1 MVEGASERIGPP
13 SFFLPCFLS
22 LSRYYHDCGCAEEL
36 DARGA
41 LVGGEDEKSGTFFP
55 SSRRE
60 EGEGGAREK
69 KTVRARPTLVAPTL
83 QNTFF
88 QCRRPRR

>member
-1 MVEGASERIGPP
+1 MRFDGRRGKREDRFAFLPP
-13 SFFLPCFLS
+13 SFSLS
-22 LSRYYHDCGCAEEL
+22 LSRYYHECGCAEDL

-41 LVGGEDEKSGTFFP
+41 LVGGEDETSGTFFP

-69 KTVRARPTLVAPTL
+69 KTVRARPTI
-83 QNTFF
+83 QNAFF